1 MTLHWLKPL
10 LLGGLFVV
18 TAPVLVVVG
27 LYAFEG
33 IAILIAY
40 LWL

>member
-1 MTLHWLKPL
+1 MTPHWLKQA
-10 LLGGLFVV
+10 LLGGLFVI

-33 IAILIAY
+33 IAALIAF
-40 LWL
+40 LWW